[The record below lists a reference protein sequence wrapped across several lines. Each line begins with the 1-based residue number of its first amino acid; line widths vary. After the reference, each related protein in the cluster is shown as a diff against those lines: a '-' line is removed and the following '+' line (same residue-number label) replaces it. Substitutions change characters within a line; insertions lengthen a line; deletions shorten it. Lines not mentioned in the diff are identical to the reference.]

1 MRKPVTIAS
10 KVQNV
15 NYNTKL
21 LDLLNDPERGISSS
35 KNILTVLARKL
46 MFVTDLRPMNYFSL
60 TEKWLR
66 RKFGRSEEELKK
78 MSSHRGN
85 FTKEFV
91 NDAMTI
97 GVFQK
102 VTQMYGATTVT
113 MRVRLEFD
121 DGRPDVE
128 VEAAFNNSVSIEENK
143 DE

>member
-1 MRKPVTIAS
+1 MRKPVVATS
-10 KVQNV
+10 KIQNV

-102 VTQMYGATTVT
+102 VTQMYGAATVT